1 MQSGIN
7 EKGNKSMKSWLLALG
22 FCFVASAAFAGPTL
36 DKTQKAGTLRCGV
49 STGLAGFGA
58 PDAKGGWG
66 GLDVDV
72 CRAVAAAVLGDATKV
87 TYVPLT
93 SSQRFPAIQS
103 GEVDLLSRNAT
114 HTLTRDTDLGLN
126 FGPAT
131 FYDGQGFLVKGSL
144 GVTSAKGLDGA
155 SVCVEPGS
163 TAELN
168 IQDYARR
175 VGIKL
180 NPIVIDNQAN
190 IEQAFFTGRCDAYS
204 TDKSSLAASR
214 ASKAS
219 NPGDYVIL
227 PETISKEPLSPAVRH
242 GDDEWLDIVNWT
254 VWLLFSA
261 EEKGITSKNADDML
275 KSNDPEVQRIL
286 GVVPGIGKSLH
297 LDNKWAYNV
306 LKQVGNYSE
315 IFDRNV
321 GPNTP
326 LKLERGLNKLWSD
339 GGLMYSPP
347 FI

>member
-1 MQSGIN
+1 
-7 EKGNKSMKSWLLALG
+7 MKAWILAFG
-22 FCFVASAAFAGPTL
+22 FCGLASAALAGPTL
-36 DKTQKAGTLRCGV
+36 DKTKAAGTLRCGV

-58 PDAKGGWG
+58 PDGKGTWA

-72 CRAVAAAVLGDATKV
+72 CRAVAAGVLGDAAKV

-114 HTLTRDTDLGLN
+114 HTLTRDTELGLN
-126 FGPAT
+126 FGPPT
-131 FYDGQGFLVKGSL
+131 FYDGQGFMVRASL
-144 GVTSAKGLDGA
+144 GVTSAKALDGA

-168 IQDYARR
+168 LQDYARR
-175 VGIKL
+175 ANITL

-204 TDKSSLAASR
+204 TDRSSLAASR
-214 ASKAS
+214 AAKSG
-219 NPGDYVIL
+219 NPDDYVIL
-227 PETISKEPLSPAVRH
+227 PETISKEPLAPAVRH
-242 GDDEWLDIVNWT
+242 GDDEWLDIVDWT
-254 VWLLFSA
+254 VWLLISA
-261 EEKGITSKNADDML
+261 EEKGITSQNVDQML
-275 KSNDPEVQRIL
+275 KSTDPETQRML
-286 GVVPGIGKSLH
+286 GVVPGMGKALH
-297 LDNKWAYNV
+297 LDDRWGYNV
-306 LKQVGNYSE
+306 IKQVGNYGE

-321 GPNTP
+321 GAKTP
-326 LKLERGLNKLWSD
+326 LKLERGLNRLWTN

>member
-1 MQSGIN
+1 
-7 EKGNKSMKSWLLALG
+7 MKMWLLALG
-22 FCFVASAAFAGPTL
+22 LCGIASVASAGPTM
-36 DKTQKAGTLRCGV
+36 DKTKSAGTLRCGV

-58 PDAKGGWG
+58 PDGKGGWK

-72 CRAVAAAVLGDATKV
+72 CRAVAAGVLGDATKV
-87 TYVPLT
+87 TFVPLT

-103 GEVDLLSRNAT
+103 GEVDLLSRNST
-114 HTLTRDTDLGLN
+114 HTLSRDTDLGLN

-131 FYDGQGFLVKGSL
+131 FYDGQGFMVKSSL

-168 IQDYARR
+168 IQDYARK
-175 VGIKL
+175 VGITLK
-180 NPIVIDNQAN
+180 PIVIDSQAN

-219 NPGDYVIL
+219 DPGEYVIL

-261 EEKGITSKNADDML
+261 EEKGITSQNVDEML
-275 KSNDPEVQRIL
+275 KSTDPEIQRML
-286 GVVPGIGKSLH
+286 GVVPGMGKALH
-297 LDNKWAYNV
+297 LDDKWGYNV
-306 LKQVGNYSE
+306 IKQVGNYGE
-315 IFDRNV
+315 IFNRNV
-321 GPNTP
+321 GPDTP

>member
-1 MQSGIN
+1 
-7 EKGNKSMKSWLLALG
+7 MKAWLLALG
-22 FCFVASAAFAGPTL
+22 LCGLASTAIAGPTL
-36 DKTQKAGTLRCGV
+36 DKTKRTGTLRCGV

-58 PDAKGGWG
+58 PDGKGAWG

-72 CRAVAAAVLGDATKV
+72 CRAVAAGVLGDAAKV
-87 TYVPLT
+87 TFVPLT

-131 FYDGQGFLVKGSL
+131 FYDGQGFMVKASL

-155 SVCVEPGS
+155 TVCVEPGS

-190 IEQAFFTGRCDAYS
+190 IEQAFFTGRCDSYS

-214 ASKAS
+214 ASKAN
-219 NPGDYVIL
+219 NPGEYIIL

-242 GDDEWLDIVNWT
+242 GDDEWLDIMKWT

-261 EEKGITSKNADDML
+261 EEKGITSANVDEML
-275 KSNDPEVQRIL
+275 KSTDPEIQRIL
-286 GVVPGIGKSLH
+286 GVVPGTGKALH
-297 LDNKWAYNV
+297 LDDKWGYNV
-306 LKQVGNYSE
+306 IKQVGNYGE

-321 GPNTP
+321 GPRTP
-326 LKLERGLNKLWSD
+326 LKLDRGLNKLWSD

>member
-1 MQSGIN
+1 
-7 EKGNKSMKSWLLALG
+7 MKVLFLALG
-22 FCFVASAAFAGPTL
+22 ICGIATAALAGPTL
-36 DKTQKAGTLRCGV
+36 DKTKSAGTLRCGV

-58 PDAKGGWG
+58 PDSKGAWA

-72 CRAVAAAVLGDATKV
+72 CRAIAAGVLGDAAKV
-87 TYVPLT
+87 TFVPLT

-103 GEVDLLSRNAT
+103 GEVDVLSRNST
-114 HTLTRDTDLGLN
+114 HTLSRDTDLGLN
-126 FGPAT
+126 FAPPT
-131 FYDGQGFLVKGSL
+131 FYDGQGFLVKSSL

-168 IQDYARR
+168 IQDYARKA
-175 VGIKL
+175 GITL

-190 IEQAFFTGRCDAYS
+190 IEQAFFSGRCDAYS

-219 NPGDYVIL
+219 NPADYVIL
-227 PETISKEPLSPAVRH
+227 PETISKEPLAPVVRQ
-242 GDDEWLDIVNWT
+242 GDDEWLDVVDWT
-254 VWLLFSA
+254 VWLLFTA
-261 EEKGITSKNADDML
+261 EEKGVTSQNVDEML
-275 KSNDPEVQRIL
+275 KSPDPEVQRML
-286 GVVPGIGKSLH
+286 GVVPGMGKALH
-297 LDNKWAYNV
+297 LDDKWGYNV
-306 LKQVGNYSE
+306 IKQVGNYSE
-315 IFDRNV
+315 IFNRNV
-321 GPNTP
+321 GLDTP